1 MRGKSVLEYMRIVG
15 DIPETYVG
23 EKNYVSTGAV
33 SCDHINPDAIEKY
46 AYSALPSRAN
56 LTAKAGD
63 ILFAKMKGTK
73 KTLLL
78 DAETENN
85 IYSTGFFA
93 VRAREEHIT
102 NEMLYHLLGSEYFLT
117 QKDQYASGATQQ
129 AVTNEGLKQVY
140 VTVPPYEKQATG
152 ARCLTLLE
160 NLIAKRQE
168 QLKTFD
174 MLVKARFVEM
184 FGDPVLNPMGWEEKA
199 LSVLGKVGS
208 SKRIY
213 QEELVTEGIPFFRVA
228 DLTGLIDEERIE
240 PNLYISHEKY
250 DELKQGGHVPTT
262 GDLLVTSRG
271 TLGKCY
277 IIKETDRFYFQDG
290 MITWVHDM
298 DDKLNALYLYHLFSM
313 EGFRL
318 QLTKTQSGST
328 VSYLSIEMIKNLRVM
343 LPPLSLQKDFST
355 FVSHIESI
363 KSPIYQSL
371 SELTRLK
378 KSLLQ
383 EYFG

>member
-15 DIPETYVG
+15 DIPEAYVG

-56 LTAKAGD
+56 LTANAGD

-184 FGDPVLNPMGWEEKA
+184 FGDPVLNPMGWEEIKLGERCEIITGNTPPRADKENYGASIEWIKSDNINTPSVYLTKA
-199 LSVLGKVGS
+199 VEYLSDIGLKKGRKVENGS
-208 SKRIY
+208 ILMTCIAGSINCIGN
-213 QEELVTEGIPFFRVA
+213 VAVA
-228 DLTGLIDEERIE
+228 DRAVAFNQQINAIVPGEDE
-240 PNLYISHEKY
+240 P
-250 DELKQGGHVPTT
+250 
-262 GDLLVTSRG
+262 
-271 TLGKCY
+271 
-277 IIKETDRFYFQDG
+277 
-290 MITWVHDM
+290 
-298 DDKLNALYLYHLFSM
+298 LYLYALILLSKPLIHS
-313 EGFRL
+313 
-318 QLTKTQSGST
+318 KTNLMLKGI
-328 VSYLSIEMIKNLRVM
+328 LSKNKLSEIIFPF
-343 LPPLSLQKDFST
+343 PPLSIQKDFST
-355 FVSHIESI
+355 FVSHIESL
-363 KSPIYQSL
+363 KSPIRASL
-371 SELTRLK
+371 SELTTLK

-383 EYFG
+383 EYFT

>member
-1 MRGKSVLEYMRIVG
+1 
-15 DIPETYVG
+15 
-23 EKNYVSTGAV
+23 
-33 SCDHINPDAIEKY
+33 
-46 AYSALPSRAN
+46 
-56 LTAKAGD
+56 
-63 ILFAKMKGTK
+63 MKGTK

-184 FGDPVLNPMGWEEKA
+184 FGDPVLNPMGWEEIKLGERCEIITGNTPPRADKENYGASIEWIKSDNINTPSVYLTKA
-199 LSVLGKVGS
+199 VEYLSDIGLKKGRKVENGS
-208 SKRIY
+208 ILMTCIAGSINCIGN
-213 QEELVTEGIPFFRVA
+213 VAVA
-228 DLTGLIDEERIE
+228 DRAVAFNQQINAIVPGEDE
-240 PNLYISHEKY
+240 P
-250 DELKQGGHVPTT
+250 
-262 GDLLVTSRG
+262 
-271 TLGKCY
+271 
-277 IIKETDRFYFQDG
+277 
-290 MITWVHDM
+290 
-298 DDKLNALYLYHLFSM
+298 LYLYALILLSKPLIHS
-313 EGFRL
+313 
-318 QLTKTQSGST
+318 KTNLMLKGI
-328 VSYLSIEMIKNLRVM
+328 LSKNKLSEIIFPF
-343 LPPLSLQKDFST
+343 PPLSIQKDFST
-355 FVSHIESI
+355 FVSHIESL
-363 KSPIYQSL
+363 KSPIRASL
-371 SELTRLK
+371 SELTTLK

-383 EYFG
+383 EYFT